1 MSDISNSGQ
10 FDWGGVLQAGADI
23 AVAGIN
29 AGSTKASQKRAF
41 KFNKQ
46 LMEHQ
51 DLINDQN
58 ALDSYNRAIEAWHMT
73 NEYNDP
79 SAARRRYEDAGMNPA
94 LAYGGGSAGVN
105 TAGGLSPAPASE
117 VGVGSIGTPALS
129 VTSPNML
136 ALSEA
141 LVNRSI
147 ANKNNAEADSLRG
160 DTKPQQANIAA
171 TEARAALDRAMTDK
185 AVSENERTKVLT
197 ALDEF
202 NLSLQIETR
211 DLTIDTARA
220 NLYTI
225 KQNYRKLAADIEGI
239 NIDNSIKRES
249 MRGVIID
256 MILKE
261 AELNY
266 YLETGQTATTAMID
280 EARASAVELDEQA
293 LLNAANRG
301 VAEQEAETRK
311 WGNVA
316 SIAGSIAL
324 TIASLWG
331 VGKAAK
337 GAWSWYRRKPAGFK

>member
-1 MSDISNSGQ
+1 MSDISTSGQ
-10 FDWGGVLQAGADI
+10 FDWGGVLQAGTDI

-46 LMEHQ
+46 LMDHQ

-79 SAARRRYEDAGMNPA
+79 SAARQRYEDAGMNPA

-117 VGVGSIGTPALS
+117 VGVGSIGTPTLP

-160 DTKPQQANIAA
+160 ETKPTQVEMDLHQSEKALVDEKIIGQRVANDLDALRYELDKEWKPQEYELNNKILTRRAETAFEELVAA
-171 TEARAALDRAMTDK
+171 RNENALYPQKVEQINAHIENMYTDTLLKRANATLAKMQSANAKYDWVNIKPQILKKIKSEIDVLSEEARKSGFTADILRQDLDTYDSRYWNSIITSYMN
-185 AVSENERTKVLT
+185 SG
-197 ALDEF
+197 
-202 NLSLQIETR
+202 
-211 DLTIDTARA
+211 A
-220 NLYTI
+220 NLI
-225 KQNYRKLAADIEGI
+225 
-239 NIDNSIKRES
+239 
-249 MRGVIID
+249 
-256 MILKE
+256 
-261 AELNY
+261 
-266 YLETGQTATTAMID
+266 
-280 EARASAVELDEQA
+280 
-293 LLNAANRG
+293 
-301 VAEQEAETRK
+301 
-311 WGNVA
+311 
-316 SIAGSIAL
+316 GSVG
-324 TIASLWG
+324 SLIP
-331 VGKAAK
+331 K
-337 GAWSWYRRKPAGFK
+337 